1 MRMASENSSP
11 LSLSATC
18 ARIGTLWRNYLNA
31 SSNDDRS
38 LDDGG
43 NNTDDIGCSTLVG
56 ASKTAWLEVFLY
68 EFGKLSDEQRAYFQ
82 RSNISETISSV
93 LSRQLLLF
101 IYEICDSSK
110 GGIPPLPPAEEQTP
124 PKRASSITSS
134 LSSASTYMTARSA
147 MTGSGT
153 VVVAADDT
161 NPVPVPADGADTL
174 GMLPPPQASST
185 DQHQQNDNKIEPD
198 SFGGS
203 GGVGGSDH
211 GEDRCNVLREFL
223 LEGVGGRVLK
233 VLDQI
238 GAKDI
243 VNSREFAEV
252 LIQILPT
259 RKRCLVHQTDLEY
272 PVEYNLQLL
281 KVFKMRTGNS
291 DWRNGT
297 KRNSLNMSS
306 SQIIECSSPVL
317 TSSPPAIC
325 RMLSS
330 PPVPQEHKVVQTEPD
345 PPQPTNLADYH
356 TEAFNAHIHATLGHD
371 RLTMIVLNLLESLV
385 IHENIFMIDEKSVTI
400 TCLRMAIER
409 LRRQEVFEESARNRQ
424 ILRHKLLG
432 ILMLSLNNLFFLDT
446 LESDHVSLKQIS
458 SDVMELLRKELD
470 ADSISPISCD
480 FVYNLTYTIV
490 STVNQTFLHYCEHM
504 VSEQFFK
511 AIFRLLESNL
521 DIVKHVY
528 GLLHEQ
534 NGINGTHHS
543 SVVDVLLKML
553 QNFILVL
560 APSRASGK
568 KPPRARHRLHHA
580 RQDPKTAYICALENI
595 LLNIFPVVK
604 YSDQRKLL
612 HFFGENQICCCNATI
627 ETLEALLVIN
637 SDDLVPRICL
647 NFANRSV
654 ICAIFGRSSCTSCE
668 DERHSDCFDGRFN
681 RLHRQAF
688 EAFGREEN
696 RPRMPILLKYLQE
709 VVKVIPAAL
718 EKFILFEL
726 VVPQLRKEMA
736 GLDSG
741 TLDDTTKDLVNGCL
755 TIVGRCLK
763 NAHLFEAFFTEEN
776 VDMLREFSRRAEFVY
791 HTGVIFRIAFDAAD
805 GLDIIEDQLGRIIL
819 DNVQA
824 MSDHLGALFAVLKSS
839 DVRVRL
845 KGPTAKVGEDLTEQD
860 ATNNVLQVFAEH
872 WKVVRHLIQVND
884 HFYEAFC
891 KTFGEC
897 EDFIRLVCNLF
908 SAILFYNKPKQ
919 GKSTPSK
926 VSTTDLTEQTSPERR
941 SILNI
946 FHFNDQLIDHQLSS
960 DEFYYNCTAI
970 ASDGAEDEDY
980 TLLRELAMEKVL
992 QFPAAS
998 QEQLSNGKL
1007 ERTWSLFDKL
1017 NIRQM
1022 LTDLVDEY
1030 FPGSMA
1036 KQRPRFDEL
1045 PEQAR
1050 QLLSTGGFI
1059 RKRLAMLV
1067 ELILST
1073 FQVLVDK
1080 DNRLEDAMQSA
1091 LIELKKLL
1099 LSGALENWD
1108 SPEVTKNVMNALQ
1121 SLLKIA
1127 EVRSEVAG
1135 FEVIDGQQTSEY
1147 YFPTQS
1153 FSSTGRKSVSAEDE
1167 ISSTDDS
1174 FTTAFDD
1181 GYDGDVEN
1189 DQLLT
1194 VVSRSSS
1201 TRSREIGSSKVNQHI
1216 CNIVVDI
1223 LVELSKKC
1231 ATDPQNWCS
1240 TLSQMVLKLN
1250 GIKSHLGGSLYLIT
1264 GFGPVLQRSDVR
1276 LKELQTSI
1284 LELITDLD
1292 SPEVFAKFLQL
1303 LSLEDP
1309 PVQLILTKL
1318 MNLVDTTFKLECYT
1332 EVSFPD
1338 PTDDGTR
1345 ISTCDVLLSKKI
1357 SYLREHHKYYNIRSP
1372 FTCSAKMI
1380 PLSYVNFSPWNA
1392 EGCTASVWFRL
1403 NPTHQDINR
1412 LTITHLI
1419 SVGSEKQIV
1428 SVFINRQRQFTVRF
1442 NKPDRIISSAN
1453 TKRYL
1458 ASAVDVSCCDTCAKE
1473 LSHMWNYKNFLR
1485 SIEPSVS
1492 VFRIDAP
1499 GAQCVYCYK
1508 HLPVG
1513 RTSVTTSLSNDYFYD
1528 LHSEQYTIKDL
1539 QLKED
1544 QWTSLALSV
1553 QQLDNSISIVL
1564 TLNGVQ
1570 QQTLTISDPCQI
1582 HIDTAL
1588 PVLAIGHRIGVEDD
1602 CPLNY
1607 SLSNVQLFRKS
1618 FTDVSTLANLYSL
1631 GPNWL
1636 HLAGFFKGEV
1646 VPNYGSLNLT
1656 KLSLEDLHPRNHFHQ
1671 LHRSHVGTYAAHKP
1685 DVFISG
1691 KPGYGRIALGMLS
1704 FSPRIVPRENLSL
1717 QRSIQLS
1724 GGITAILFA
1733 FARIVELSD
1742 SPRIHADALN
1752 LLLRIAHDN
1761 NDFYNEFV
1769 QRDLLELVGIVLK
1782 NKKCHKEVCVLAAML
1797 EVTFDQPILVY
1808 RGDVY
1813 SVLTNSVARIRYPEI
1828 IVFFFE
1834 NFQMW
1839 IDHSEEVLNLVF
1851 KVLITITRDKHP
1863 GMDYN
1868 CKRLAD
1874 AGLVPTLIDFCRMNF
1889 VIPPKTVK
1897 ISEAAADWLV
1907 ALIKNLSNT
1916 PPKVSLLKEII
1927 DLLLLMHK
1935 PTDSYVTHDRQKFY
1949 FNINP
1954 HSPPHKSTKT
1964 NENKLTQR
1972 LNLRERRLKLRKA
1985 IPLAITNTNNASFES
2000 TTSFIEMGR
2009 LDSRSN
2015 DPVETSPQVAPPE
2028 SLQISPTA
2036 GNYEANY
2043 EKLNQ
2048 ALANVGIRRK
2058 SFKSEKRKVRRLQSP
2073 TARVSLTPKERSSPS
2088 KLCLRNDLNQSTQSL
2103 PTKFKFFEQN
2113 YFGTGNDF
2121 IQESFLRAL
2130 CDLLLILP
2138 DQEAKQ
2144 FFSADNQII
2153 ETLLILANNSN
2164 IRIRTMIIN
2173 LIAVISD
2180 RVLGSYTEEQLK
2192 IFWHHLGNQIGS
2204 HSVSIE
2210 LLNSC
2215 FRWVTKSGSVLAL
2228 ESLILEYHINVVQ
2241 ECGLNVLMAILP
2253 QSHGEPRLFQLVLH
2267 LLDYIG
2273 VKHPKAT
2280 QYMVDNGLVGTI
2292 VKTAIKMHEKEDIG
2306 EVGANRDSFL
2316 SFITGFAQ
2324 RSLMSVNFINPFW
2337 DLINGFIL
2345 AERHKNPKVTQ
2356 GIRDIHA
2363 LFYRNLLQ
2371 LFIYRPTD
2379 SIIGHKNNSFTVD
2392 LPGSGIPKAEVKA
2405 RFNQIHDKA
2414 VAFITNCDADHQV
2427 FEPEVLLIKSLMNRT
2442 LNGNPRGGN
2451 IILWCL
2457 LPKRPASLKLYTIR
2471 QLGQYIDSGN
2481 YLSLIC
2487 DVRMLKVFSHSIL
2500 LFNNKDLSAEDL
2512 AFVNSFCKAI
2522 DGTQNITW
2530 TLTQTLEEFDYL
2542 RMINMNDQEQTIL
2555 KSINKQEKLIHT
2567 CTIAAMEITRNIVEK
2582 QNKLRKELIIQ
2593 LKKDN
2598 DFKFFNQWRQIIAQM
2613 THEDAPWFNERLYPT
2628 SWELDDTYG
2637 PGLVQ
2642 IRMRRCYRTV
2652 EQRFLQKDFR
2662 TEDDQPLTPL
2672 LDYLIPNNR
2681 SQEFSM
2687 ENQVLYTS
2695 TVRQIS
2701 PKEERD
2707 SDCILTSTELVL
2719 CQSTGDISIYDL
2731 HDITKIWN
2739 KRYQHQET
2747 AVEIFLRSDKS
2758 LFLVFD
2764 RSAERELF
2772 VGFFHDLVQRE
2783 GRQDL
2788 EAYTQ
2793 AWKEGSLSNWEYLMH
2808 LNQISGRSYHDL
2820 MQYPVYPWILSD
2832 YESPTLDLLLEKSFR
2847 NLEKPIAV
2855 QYKDLEKHYI
2865 NNYNYLKQAENDS
2878 LDRQRIQPYH
2888 YSSHYSNSGTVLH
2901 FLVRMLPFTSLFL
2914 QYQDDSFDIP
2924 DRTFH
2929 SLATTWKLASKDS
2942 PTDVKE
2948 LIPEFYCCPEFL
2960 ENFEGFDFGLRQ
2972 SGEPVDHVELPP
2984 WSHQSTRLFVLIHR
2998 QALECDHVRK
3008 RISSWIDLI
3017 FGYKQTGSA
3026 AVEAINVFHPAT
3038 YANFNATDIDDPVEK
3053 LALETMV
3060 KTYGQMPRQLFD
3072 SPHPQSIVAPLW
3084 ANPPEVIDTVSGL
3097 KWGLYSGSPVLPSPK
3112 IVDIRAT
3119 LNNLATLTHMEGN
3132 RVVGLPSRMNIFR
3145 GQHTKAQYLMHW
3157 GHLDD
3162 VVRFRSIQESD
3173 TRSSELVYNTN
3184 MDPITACGSDPNCPD
3199 VWFGHRSGRIA
3210 VFQQRQPKKMSF
3222 FNSNIQPTVTRKR
3235 SSSFRK
3241 WIDRKSATLRR
3252 KLEGDEEGEE
3262 STGSVPIKWNFPV
3275 ILIKH
3280 RAEITAIAISMEFKI
3295 VVSVS
3300 VDGTAAIWDC
3310 NTLSYVR
3317 EIPKPVN
3324 GINSKISLVAISPTL
3339 GDIVTVHSS
3348 THAASMSSRSNDTS
3362 TLVDDESF
3370 EVTENYNMDY
3380 VNVAMASSRD
3390 QLRLHTINAKYVE
3403 HVFMESPVMAV
3414 CYTSVK
3420 EGCGVN
3426 CIAVGMESGVIRLYS
3441 SWNLAL
3447 VREITTNLGDPFG
3460 IISLIYS
3467 KNQHLIVLMSSNV
3480 IQTWKSEGLP
3490 GTSPQITE
3498 LPVRRSV
3505 G

>member
-1 MRMASENSSP
+1 MALESMP
-11 LSLSATC
+11 Y
-18 ARIGTLWRNYLNA
+18 ARIGILWKNYLNA
-31 SSNDDRS
+31 SNEDDRGP
-38 LDDGG
+38 DDDD
-43 NNTDDIGCSTLVG
+43 NNDDIGSSTIVG
-56 ASKTAWLEVFLY
+56 GSKTAWLEVFLY
-68 EFGKLSDEQRAYFQ
+68 EFGKLSEERRTYFQ
-82 RSNISETISSV
+82 QSNISETISSV

-110 GGIPPLPPAEEQTP
+110 GIPEEQTLR
-124 PKRASSITSS
+124 KRASSITSS
-134 LSSASTYMTARSA
+134 LSSASTYMTARS
-147 MTGSGT
+147 GT
-153 VVVAADDT
+153 TDCTNGTAADDT
-161 NPVPVPADGADTL
+161 NQVLLDGSTAAL
-174 GMLPPPQASST
+174 LLPPNT
-185 DQHQQNDNKIEPD
+185 DHQQYDNKID
-198 SFGGS
+198 S
-203 GGVGGSDH
+203 DPLNNDP
-211 GEDRCNVLREFL
+211 GEDRCTVLREFL
-223 LEGVGGRVLK
+223 LEGIGGRILR

-243 VNSREFAEV
+243 VNSREFTDV

-259 RKRCLVHQTDLEY
+259 RKKWITQQTELEY
-272 PVEYNLQLL
+272 SVQYNWQLL
-281 KVFKMRTGNS
+281 KVLKMRTGNS
-291 DWRNGT
+291 DWRNGV
-297 KRNSLNMSS
+297 KRNSMNLSS
-306 SQIIECSSPVL
+306 SQIIECTSPVQV
-317 TSSPPAIC
+317 SSPPAIC
-325 RMLSS
+325 RMLSC
-330 PPVPQEHKVVQTEPD
+330 PPVAQEHKVAQTHPD

-356 TEAFNAHIHATLGHD
+356 TEAFKAHIHNPLSQD

-400 TCLRMAIER
+400 SCLRMAVER
-409 LRRQEVFEESARNRQ
+409 LRRQEVLEENSRNRL

-432 ILMLSLNNLFFLDT
+432 ILMLSLNNLFFLDS
-446 LESDHVSLKQIS
+446 LESDRVSLKQITS
-458 SDVMELLRKELD
+458 EVMELLRKELD
-470 ADSISPISCD
+470 VGSINPISCD

-490 STVNQTFLHYCEHM
+490 STVNQSFLHYCEHL
-504 VSEQFFK
+504 VSEHFFQ

-528 GLLHEQ
+528 SLLQET
-534 NGINGTHHS
+534 NGINGTHQ
-543 SVVDVLLKML
+543 SVIHILLKML

-560 APSRASGK
+560 APNRSTGK

-580 RQDPKTAYICALENI
+580 RQDPKTAHICALENI

-604 YSDQRKLL
+604 YSDQRTLL
-612 HFFGENQICCCNATI
+612 HFFGENQICCCNATM
-627 ETLEALLVIN
+627 ETLEAILIITN
-637 SDDLVPRICL
+637 DDLVPRICL

-654 ICAIFGRSSCTSCE
+654 IGAIFSRSSCTRCE
-668 DERHSDCFDGRFN
+668 SERRSDHFNERFDRV
-681 RLHRQAF
+681 HRRVF
-688 EAFGREEN
+688 EAFARAEN
-696 RPRMPILLKYLQE
+696 RPRMPILLKYLQD
-709 VVKVIPAAL
+709 VVKVVPPSL
-718 EKFILFEL
+718 GKSVLFEL
-726 VVPQLRKEMA
+726 VLPQLIKERTEFTTN
-736 GLDSG
+736 

-755 TIVGRCLK
+755 SIVARCLK
-763 NAHLFEAFFTEEN
+763 NTDLLEIFFTDKNIELLS
-776 VDMLREFSRRAEFVY
+776 DLSKRAEFVY
-791 HTGVIFRIAFDAAD
+791 HVGVIFRIAFDASD
-805 GLDIIEDQLGRIIL
+805 FQNIMHDQLGNII
-819 DNVQA
+819 
-824 MSDHLGALFAVLKSS
+824 MSNLKALSDYLGSLFAILKTS
-839 DVRVRL
+839 DIHIRL
-845 KGPTAKVGEDLTEQD
+845 KGPAEKFENDLSSEQS
-860 ATNNVLQVFAEH
+860 TNNVLQVFAEH
-872 WKVVRHLIQVND
+872 WKIVRYLIQVND
-884 HFYEAFC
+884 HFYNTFC

-897 EDFIRLVCNLF
+897 EELLCLVCNMF
-908 SAILFYNKPKQ
+908 SAVIYQYKPNQ
-919 GKSTPSK
+919 SETPPTKLSADEL
-926 VSTTDLTEQTSPERR
+926 SEQTNLERR

-946 FHFNDQLIDHQLSS
+946 FHFNDELIDHQLPS
-960 DEFYYNCTAI
+960 DEFFYYSCSST
-970 ASDGAEDEDY
+970 ASDGIEDEDY
-980 TLLRELAMEKVL
+980 SLLRELTNQKML
-992 QFPAAS
+992 PFPSAS
-998 QEQLSNGKL
+998 QEQLNNGKL
-1007 ERTWSLFDKL
+1007 ERTWSLFEKL
-1017 NIRQM
+1017 NIRQL
-1022 LTDLVDEY
+1022 LTELVDEY
-1030 FPGSMA
+1030 FPRNA
-1036 KQRPRFDEL
+1036 KQRAPFSDL

-1073 FQVLVDK
+1073 FQLLVAK

-1127 EVRSEVAG
+1127 EVRGEVAG
-1135 FEVIDGQQTSEY
+1135 FEIIDGAQTNEY
-1147 YFPTQS
+1147 YFPVQS
-1153 FSSTGRKSVSAEDE
+1153 FSGVGRKSVSAEDD
-1167 ISSTDDS
+1167 ISSTDES
-1174 FTTAFDD
+1174 YTTAFDD

-1194 VVSRSSS
+1194 VASRRNSSM
-1201 TRSREIGSSKVNQHI
+1201 RSREVGSTKINQNI
-1216 CNIVVDI
+1216 CNIVIDI

-1231 ATDPQNWCS
+1231 ATDPQSWCP
-1240 TLSQMVLKLN
+1240 TLSQMILKLN
-1250 GIKSHLGGSLYLIT
+1250 GIKDHLGGSLYLIT
-1264 GFGPVLQRSDVR
+1264 GFGPVLERSDVR

-1292 SPEVFAKFLQL
+1292 TPEVFSKFLQL
-1303 LSLEDP
+1303 LTLDDP

-1318 MNLVDTTFKLECYT
+1318 MNIVDTTFKLECYT
-1332 EVSFPD
+1332 EISFPD
-1338 PTDDGTR
+1338 KGDDGSR
-1345 ISTCDVLLSKKI
+1345 ISTCDALLSKKI
-1357 SYLREHHKYYNIRSP
+1357 NYLREHHKFYNIRSP

-1380 PLSYVNFSPWNA
+1380 PLSYVNFSPWNT
-1392 EGCTASVWFRL
+1392 EGFTASVWFRL
-1403 NPTHQDINR
+1403 SATQQDSNR
-1412 LTITHLI
+1412 LAITHLI
-1419 SVGSEKQIV
+1419 SVGSEKQII

-1442 NKPDRIISSAN
+1442 NKPDRIITSAN

-1458 ASAVDVSCCDTCAKE
+1458 ASAIDVSCCDNCAKE
-1473 LSHMWNYKNFLR
+1473 LSHMWSYKNFLR
-1485 SIEPSVS
+1485 SIEPSVQA
-1492 VFRIDAP
+1492 FRIDTP

-1508 HLPVG
+1508 HLPATTKKVA
-1513 RTSVTTSLSNDYFYD
+1513 TSSLSNDYFYD
-1528 LHSEQYTIKDL
+1528 LHSEQYSIKEL
-1539 QLKED
+1539 QLVED

-1553 QQLDNSISIVL
+1553 QQVDNSISIVL
-1564 TLNGVQ
+1564 TLDGVQ
-1570 QQTLTISDPCQI
+1570 QQHLTIVEPCQI

-1588 PVLAIGHRIGVEDD
+1588 PVLAIGHRIGIEDD
-1602 CPLNY
+1602 CPLSY
-1607 SLSNVQLFRKS
+1607 SLSNVQLFRKC

-1631 GPNWL
+1631 GPNWI
-1636 HLAGFFKGEV
+1636 HLSGFLKGEI
-1646 VPNYGSLNLT
+1646 VPNYGNLNLS
-1656 KLSLEDLHPRNHFHQ
+1656 KLSLEDLHPRNHFQ
-1671 LHRSHVGTYAAHKP
+1671 LLHRSHIGNFAAHKP
-1685 DVFISG
+1685 DVFVTG
-1691 KPGYGRIALGMLS
+1691 KPGYGRVALGMLS
-1704 FSPRIVPRENLSL
+1704 FSPRIAPVENLSL

-1724 GGITAILFA
+1724 GGITAMLFA

-1742 SPRIHADALN
+1742 SARIHANALN

-1782 NKKCHKEVCVLAAML
+1782 NKKCHKEVCVLAAIL
-1797 EVTFDQPILVY
+1797 QVTFDQPVLVY
-1808 RGDVY
+1808 RGDTY

-1834 NFQMW
+1834 NFQIW

-1851 KVLITITRDKHP
+1851 KIMITITRDKHP
-1863 GMDYN
+1863 GMEYN

-1897 ISEAAADWLV
+1897 ISETAADWLV
-1907 ALIKNLSNT
+1907 TLIKNLSST

-1954 HSPPHKSTKT
+1954 QLPIRATKP
-1964 NENKLTQR
+1964 NENKLSQR
-1972 LNLRERRLKLRKA
+1972 LNLRERRLKYSQLRKV
-1985 IPLAITNTNNASFES
+1985 IPLAIANTNNASFES
-2000 TTSFIEMGR
+2000 TTSFIEMGKLESKR
-2009 LDSRSN
+2009 ADSL
-2015 DPVETSPQVAPPE
+2015 ETSPQATPK
-2028 SLQISPTA
+2028 SSQGSPTA
-2036 GNYEANY
+2036 ENYQANY
-2043 EKLNQ
+2043 EKLNH
-2048 ALANVGIRRK
+2048 ALADVNIRRR
-2058 SFKSEKRKVRRLQSP
+2058 SLKSEKRKVRRLQSP
-2073 TARVSLTPKERSSPS
+2073 TARVCSTPKERTSPS
-2088 KLCLRNDLNQSTQSL
+2088 KAAARKELNMSTQSL

-2121 IQESFLRAL
+2121 IQESFLRAM

-2138 DQEAKQ
+2138 DQEARQ
-2144 FFSADNQII
+2144 FFSAENKII

-2164 IRIRTMIIN
+2164 IRIRTRIIS

-2180 RVLGSYTEEQLK
+2180 RVLSSYTEEQFK

-2204 HSVSIE
+2204 HSVNID

-2215 FRWVTKSGSVLAL
+2215 FRWITKTGSVLSL
-2228 ESLILEYHINVVQ
+2228 ESLIFEYHVNIVQ
-2241 ECGLNVLMAILP
+2241 ECGLNVLMATLP
-2253 QSHGEPRLFQLVLH
+2253 QSHTDPRLFQLILH
-2267 LLDYIG
+2267 LILYIEL
-2273 VKHPKAT
+2273 KNQKAT
-2280 QYMVDNGLVGTI
+2280 QYMVDNGLVGTL
-2292 VKTAIKMHEKEDIG
+2292 VKTAVKMHEKDEAG
-2306 EVGANRDSFL
+2306 EVISNRDCFL
-2316 SFITGFAQ
+2316 SFITTFAQ
-2324 RSLMSVNFINPFW
+2324 RSLASVNFVIPFW
-2337 DLINGFIL
+2337 DLINGLIL
-2345 AERHKNPKVTQ
+2345 AERHKNPKVTL
-2356 GIRDIHA
+2356 GVRDIQA

-2392 LPGSGIPKAEVKA
+2392 LPGCTIAKAEIKA
-2405 RFNQIHDKA
+2405 RYNQIHDKA
-2414 VAFITNCDADHQV
+2414 VQFITNCDADHQV
-2427 FEPEVLLIKSLMNRT
+2427 SESEILLIKSLMNRT

-2457 LPKRPASLKLYTIR
+2457 MPKRPISLKLYTIR
-2471 QLGQYIDSGN
+2471 QLGQYIDGGN

-2500 LFNNKDLSAEDL
+2500 LLNQKDLSVEDW
-2512 AFVNSFCKAI
+2512 AVVNSFYKSI
-2522 DGTQNITW
+2522 EGPNNITW
-2530 TLTQTLEEFDYL
+2530 SLTQTLEEFDYL
-2542 RMINMNDQEQTIL
+2542 RTININDQEQTIL

-2598 DFKFFNQWRQIIAQM
+2598 DFKFFNQWRQIIEQM
-2613 THEDAPWFNERLYPT
+2613 THEDAPWYNEKLYPA

-2637 PGLVQ
+2637 PSLTLT
-2642 IRMRRCYRTV
+2642 RMKRCRQTV
-2652 EQRFLQKDFR
+2652 AERFLQKDFR
-2662 TEDDQPLTPL
+2662 TAEDQPSKPL
-2672 LDYLIPNNR
+2672 LEYLIPHNR

-2687 ENQVLYTS
+2687 ENQVLYTW

-2701 PKEERD
+2701 PKDERD
-2707 SDCILTSTELVL
+2707 SECILTSTELVL
-2719 CQSTGDISIYDL
+2719 SLSTGDISIYDL
-2731 HDITKIWN
+2731 YDITKIWK

-2747 AVEIFLRSDKS
+2747 AVEIFLRSDRS

-2764 RSAERELF
+2764 RSLEREQF

-2783 GRQDL
+2783 GRQELD
-2788 EAYTQ
+2788 AHTQ
-2793 AWKEGSLSNWEYLMH
+2793 AWREGSLSNWEYLMH

-2820 MQYPVYPWILSD
+2820 MQYPVLPWILAD
-2832 YESPTLDLLLEKSFR
+2832 YESQTLDLQLEKVFR

-2865 NNYNYLKQAENDS
+2865 NNYNYLKQSENDS
-2878 LDRQRIQPYH
+2878 LSRQRIQPYH

-2914 QYQDDSFDIP
+2914 QYQDNSFDIP

-2929 SLATTWKLASKDS
+2929 SLATTWKLASRDS

-2948 LIPEFYCCPEFL
+2948 LIPEFYCCPEFM
-2960 ENFEGFDFGLRQ
+2960 ENCEGFDFGLRQ
-2972 SGEPVDHVELPP
+2972 SGEPVNHVELPP
-2984 WSHQSTRLFVLIHR
+2984 WCHQSTRLFILIHR
-2998 QALECDHVRK
+2998 QALESDHVRK

-3072 SPHPQSIVAPLW
+3072 SPHPQSNHAPLW
-3084 ANPPEVIDTVSGL
+3084 ANPPEVVDTVSGL
-3097 KWGLYSGSPVLPSPK
+3097 KWGLYCGSPVLPSPK
-3112 IVDIRAT
+3112 IVDIRGT
-3119 LNNLATLTHMEGN
+3119 VNSPSSLTQIEGN
-3132 RVVGLPSRMNIFR
+3132 KVVALPLRMNIFR
-3145 GQHTKAQYLMHW
+3145 GQHTKAQYLMDW

-3162 VVRFRSIQESD
+3162 VVRFRSVQDSD

-3199 VWFGHRSGRIA
+3199 IWFGHQSGRIA
-3210 VFQQRQPKKMSF
+3210 VFQQRQAKKMSF
-3222 FNSNIQPTVTRKR
+3222 FNSNIQPSVTRKR

-3252 KLEGDEEGEE
+3252 RLEGDDDGEEG
-3262 STGSVPIKWNFPV
+3262 TGSVPIKWNFPI

-3280 RAEITAIAISMEFKI
+3280 RAEITAISISIEFKI

-3300 VDGTAAIWDC
+3300 MDGTAAIWDY

-3324 GINSKISLVAISPTL
+3324 GINSKISLVAISPTM
-3339 GDIVTVHSS
+3339 GDIVTIYSS
-3348 THAASMSSRSNDTS
+3348 TRASSVSGRSNDTS

-3414 CYTSVK
+3414 CYSSVK

-3426 CIAVGMESGVIRLYS
+3426 CIAVGMENGVIRLYS
-3441 SWNLAL
+3441 SWNLAM
-3447 VREITTNLGDPFG
+3447 VREIASNMGDLFG
-3460 IISLIYS
+3460 ITSLIYS
-3467 KNQHLIVLMSSNV
+3467 KNQHLIVLLSSNM

-3490 GTSPQITE
+3490 GISPQITE
-3498 LPVRRSV
+3498 LPIRRSI

>member
-1 MRMASENSSP
+1 MASDSLPSS
-11 LSLSATC
+11 C
-18 ARIGTLWRNYLNA
+18 ARIGILWKNYLNT
-31 SSNDDRS
+31 SNDDRG
-38 LDDGG
+38 LDDDGDH
-43 NNTDDIGCSTLVG
+43 NNYNDDDMGSSPPFVG

-68 EFGKLSDEQRAYFQ
+68 EFGKLNDERRAYFQ
-82 RSNISETISSV
+82 RSNISETIPSV

-110 GGIPPLPPAEEQTP
+110 GIPEEQTP
-124 PKRASSITSS
+124 RKRASSITSS
-134 LSSASTYMTARSA
+134 LSSASTYMTARS
-147 MTGSGT
+147 GT
-153 VVVAADDT
+153 TDCVANSASAAADDT
-161 NPVPVPADGADTL
+161 NHDDHTL
-174 GMLPPPQASST
+174 DLLLPQASAT
-185 DQHQQNDNKIEPD
+185 DHNQQNDNKIEVD
-198 SFGGS
+198 SFGG
-203 GGVGGSDH
+203 DP
-211 GEDRCNVLREFL
+211 GEDRCSALREFL
-223 LEGVGGRVLK
+223 LEGIGGRILK

-243 VNSREFAEV
+243 VNAREFAEV

-259 RKRCLVHQTDLEY
+259 RKKWLSLQTDLEY
-272 PVEYNLQLL
+272 QVEYNAQLL

-291 DWRNGT
+291 DWRNGA

-306 SQIIECSSPVL
+306 SQIIECTSPVL

-325 RMLSS
+325 RMLSC
-330 PPVPQEHKVVQTEPD
+330 PPVPQEHKPTQACAD
-345 PPQPTNLADYH
+345 HPQPTNLADYH
-356 TEAFNAHIHATLGHD
+356 TEAFNANLHTALSQD

-400 TCLRMAIER
+400 SCLRMAIER
-409 LRRQEVFEESARNRQ
+409 LRRQEVLEENPRNRQ

-446 LESDHVSLKQIS
+446 LESDHVSLKQIT
-458 SDVMELLRKELD
+458 SDVMELLQKELD
-470 ADSISPISCD
+470 AGSINPISCD

-490 STVNQTFLHYCEHM
+490 STVNQTFLHYCEHL

-534 NGINGTHHS
+534 NGINGTHQS
-543 SVVDVLLKML
+543 SVVDILLKML

-560 APSRASGK
+560 APNRASGK

-580 RQDPKTAYICALENI
+580 RQDPKTAYICALENL
-595 LLNIFPVVK
+595 LLNILPVVK
-604 YSDQRKLL
+604 YSDQRMLL
-612 HFFGENQICCCNATI
+612 HFFGEHQICCCNATI
-627 ETLEALLVIN
+627 ETLEALLVITN
-637 SDDLVPRICL
+637 DDLVPRICL

-654 ICAIFGRSSCTSCE
+654 ICAIFGRSSCTQCE
-668 DERHSDCFDGRFN
+668 GERYGDRFDERFE

-688 EAFGREEN
+688 EAFARAEN
-696 RPRMPILLKYLQE
+696 RPRMPILLKYLQD
-709 VVKVIPAAL
+709 VVKVIPAPL
-718 EKFILFEL
+718 ERFVLFEL
-726 VVPQLRKEMA
+726 VLPQLRKEKAEFA
-736 GLDSG
+736 GRV
-741 TLDDTTKDLVNGCL
+741 LDDTSKDLVNGCL
-755 TIVGRCLK
+755 TIVGRCLR
-763 NAHLFEAFFTEEN
+763 NAHLFEEFFTEEN
-776 VDMLREFSRRAEFVY
+776 VAMLRDLSRRAEFVY
-791 HTGVIFRIAFDAAD
+791 HVGVIFRIAFDAAD
-805 GLDIIEDQLGRIIL
+805 VLDVIEDQLGRIIL
-819 DNVQA
+819 DNLRDLA
-824 MSDHLGALFAVLKSS
+824 ERLATLFAILKTS
-839 DVRVRL
+839 DVHIRL
-845 KGPTAKVGEDLTEQD
+845 KGPAAKGEDSLPEEES
-860 ATNNVLQVFAEH
+860 TNNVLQVFAEH
-872 WKVVRHLIQVND
+872 WKIVRYLIQVND
-884 HFYEAFC
+884 HFYDAFC

-897 EDFIRLVCNLF
+897 EDFLRLVSNLF
-908 SAILFYNKPKQ
+908 SAILYHDKPNRSELSPARS
-919 GKSTPSK
+919 STL
-926 VSTTDLTEQTSPERR
+926 VLTEQTSPERR

-946 FHFNDQLIDHQLSS
+946 FHFNDRLIDHQLQSEQFVFSCSS
-960 DEFYYNCTAI
+960 I
-970 ASDGAEDEDY
+970 ASDGLEDEEY
-980 TLLRELAMEKVL
+980 SLIRELAVEKLL
-992 QFPAAS
+992 QIPSAT
-998 QEQLSNGKL
+998 QDQLNNGKL
-1007 ERTWSLFDKL
+1007 ERSWSLFDKI
-1017 NIRQM
+1017 NIRQ
-1022 LTDLVDEY
+1022 LLAELVDEY
-1030 FPGSMA
+1030 FPGSV
-1036 KQRPRFDEL
+1036 KHRTRFEEL

-1050 QLLSTGGFI
+1050 QLLATGGFI

-1099 LSGALENWD
+1099 LSGALEHWD

-1127 EVRSEVAG
+1127 EVRSAVTG
-1135 FEVIDGQQTSEY
+1135 FEIIDAQQANEY
-1147 YFPTQS
+1147 YFPAQS
-1153 FSSTGRKSVSAEDE
+1153 FTSVGRKSVSAEDE
-1167 ISSTDDS
+1167 VSSTDES
-1174 FTTAFDD
+1174 YTTAFDD

-1194 VVSRSSS
+1194 IVSRRGSGS
-1201 TRSREIGSSKVNQHI
+1201 RSREIGTTKVNQHI

-1250 GIKSHLGGSLYLIT
+1250 GIKNHLGGSLYLIT

-1292 SPEVFAKFLQL
+1292 SPEVFSKFLQL
-1303 LSLEDP
+1303 LSLDDP

-1318 MNLVDTTFKLECYT
+1318 MNLVDTTFKLESYT
-1332 EVSFPD
+1332 EISFPD
-1338 PTDDGTR
+1338 PSDDGTR

-1357 SYLREHHKYYNIRSP
+1357 SYLREHHRFYNIRSP
-1372 FTCSAKMI
+1372 FTCSAKMV

-1403 NPTHQDINR
+1403 SSTQQDSNR

-1442 NKPDRIISSAN
+1442 NKPDRIITSAN

-1458 ASAVDVSCCDTCAKE
+1458 ASAVNVSCCDTCVKE
-1473 LSHMWNYKNFLR
+1473 LSHMWSYKNFLR

-1499 GAQCVYCYK
+1499 GAQCLYCYK

-1513 RTSVTTSLSNDYFYD
+1513 KTEASTSLSNDYFYD

-1539 QLKED
+1539 QLVED
-1544 QWTSLALSV
+1544 QWTSLVLSV

-1564 TLNGVQ
+1564 TLDGVQ
-1570 QQTLTISDPCQI
+1570 QQTLTITDPCQI

-1588 PVLAIGHRIGVEDD
+1588 PVLALGHRIGVEDD
-1602 CPLNY
+1602 CPINY

-1618 FTDVSTLANLYSL
+1618 FTDISTLANLYSL
-1631 GPNWL
+1631 GPNWI
-1636 HLAGFFKGEV
+1636 HLAGFLKGEI

-1656 KLSLEDLHPRNHFHQ
+1656 KLSLEDLHPRNHFHM
-1671 LHRSHVGTYAAHKP
+1671 LHRSHVGSYAAHKP

-1704 FSPRIVPRENLSL
+1704 FSPRIVPQENLSL

-1724 GGITAILFA
+1724 GGISAMLFA
-1733 FARIVELSD
+1733 FARVVELSD

-1808 RGDVY
+1808 RGDSY

-1834 NFQMW
+1834 NFQIW

-1851 KVLITITRDKHP
+1851 KVLMTITRDKHP
-1863 GMDYN
+1863 GMDFN

-1907 ALIKNLSNT
+1907 ALIKNLSSN

-1954 HSPPHKSTKT
+1954 HLPNKSTKT
-1964 NENKLTQR
+1964 SENKLSQR
-1972 LNLRERRLKLRKA
+1972 LNLRERRLKYSQLRKI

-2000 TTSFIEMGR
+2000 TTSFIEMGK
-2009 LDSRSN
+2009 LESKTIDSF
-2015 DPVETSPQVAPPE
+2015 EASPQVTPR
-2028 SLQISPTA
+2028 SLHGSPTA
-2036 GNYEANY
+2036 GNYQANY
-2043 EKLNQ
+2043 NKLNQ
-2048 ALANVGIRRK
+2048 ALAKVNIRRK
-2058 SFKSEKRKVRRLQSP
+2058 SLKSEKRKVRRLQSP
-2073 TARVSLTPKERSSPS
+2073 TTRISLTPKERSSPS
-2088 KLCLRNDLNQSTQSL
+2088 KLCPRKELNQSTQSL

-2121 IQESFLRAL
+2121 IQESFLRAM

-2144 FFSADNQII
+2144 FFSAENQII

-2180 RVLGSYTEEQLK
+2180 RILCSSYTEEQFK

-2215 FRWVTKSGSVLAL
+2215 FRWITKTGSVLAL
-2228 ESLILEYHINVVQ
+2228 ESLILEYHVSVVQ

-2253 QSHGEPRLFQLVLH
+2253 QSHIDSRLFQLVLH
-2267 LLDYIG
+2267 LMDYIG

-2292 VKTAIKMHEKEDIG
+2292 VKTAVKMHEKDETG
-2306 EVGANRDSFL
+2306 EVIANRDSFL
-2316 SFITGFAQ
+2316 SFITNFAQ
-2324 RSLMSVNFINPFW
+2324 RALISENSINPFW
-2337 DLINGFIL
+2337 DLISGLTL
-2345 AERHKNPKVTQ
+2345 AEGHKNPKVTQ
-2356 GIRDIHA
+2356 GLRDIQA

-2392 LPGSGIPKAEVKA
+2392 LPGSAISKAEAKA

-2414 VAFITNCDADHQV
+2414 VQFITNCDADHQV
-2427 FEPEVLLIKSLMNRT
+2427 FEAEVLLIKSLMNRT

-2487 DVRMLKVFSHSIL
+2487 DVRMLKVFSNSIL
-2500 LFNNKDLSAEDL
+2500 LLNHKDLSVEDL

-2522 DGTQNITW
+2522 DGTHNIMW
-2530 TLTQTLEEFDYL
+2530 TLTQTIEEFDYL
-2542 RMINMNDQEQTIL
+2542 RKTNMNEQEQTIQ

-2613 THEDAPWFNERLYPT
+2613 THEDAPWYNEKLYPT

-2637 PGLVQ
+2637 PGMVQ
-2642 IRMRRCYRTV
+2642 NRMKRCHRTV

-2662 TEDDQPLTPL
+2662 TFDDQPLKPL
-2672 LDYLIPNNR
+2672 LDYLIPHNR

-2687 ENQVLYTS
+2687 ENQVLYTW

-2707 SDCILTSTELVL
+2707 CECILTSTELVL
-2719 CQSTGDISIYDL
+2719 SLSTGDISIYDL
-2731 HDITKIWN
+2731 HDITKIWK

-2747 AVEIFLRSDKS
+2747 AVEIFLQSDKS

-2764 RSAERELF
+2764 KSLEREQF

-2783 GRQDL
+2783 GRQEL
-2788 EAYTQ
+2788 EVHTQ
-2793 AWKEGSLSNWEYLMH
+2793 AWKEGLLSNWEYLMH

-2820 MQYPVYPWILSD
+2820 MQYPVFPWILAD
-2832 YESPTLDLLLEKSFR
+2832 YESQTLDLLLEKTFR

-2855 QYKDLEKHYI
+2855 QYKDQEKHYI
-2865 NNYNYLKQAENDS
+2865 NNYNYLKQAESDLHS
-2878 LDRQRIQPYH
+2878 RQRIHPYH

-2960 ENFEGFDFGLRQ
+2960 ENAEGFDFGLRQ

-2984 WSHQSTRLFVLIHR
+2984 WCHQSTRLFILIHR
-2998 QALECDHVRK
+2998 QALECDYVRR

-3026 AVEAINVFHPAT
+3026 AVDAINVFHPAT

-3072 SPHPQSIVAPLW
+3072 SPHPQSNVTPLW
-3084 ANPPEVIDTVSGL
+3084 ANPPEVIDKVSGL

-3145 GQHTKAQYLMHW
+3145 GQHTKAHYLMNW

-3199 VWFGHRSGRIA
+3199 IWFGHRSGRIA
-3210 VFQQRQPKKMSF
+3210 VFQQRQQKKMSF
-3222 FNSNIQPTVTRKR
+3222 FNANIQPTVTRSR

-3252 KLEGDEEGEE
+3252 KFEGDEEGEE
-3262 STGSVPIKWNFPV
+3262 STGGVPIKWNFPV

-3280 RAEITAIAISMEFKI
+3280 RAEITAIAISTEFKI
-3295 VVSVS
+3295 VVSVG

-3348 THAASMSSRSNDTS
+3348 THAASMSSRSNDTT

-3380 VNVAMASSRD
+3380 VNVAMVSSRD

-3426 CIAVGMESGVIRLYS
+3426 CIAVGMECGVIRLYS

-3467 KNQHLIVLMSSNV
+3467 KNQHLVVLMSSNV

-3490 GTSPQITE
+3490 GTSPQISE
-3498 LPVRRSV
+3498 LPVRRSI